1 MKDIFCRCFWF
12 WSFSSTWPGRCSNQ
26 DGKFVFLFLTSLEG
40 RLLNYVEKLLGS
52 QFFFCKPTC
61 LVVPAKPLKQTLGA
75 ANPSQLLPRIS
86 MEQLVVESFFSNQLF
101 SEANTTAGPTLPA
114 FFFSF
119 LLFFASLLL
128 ARLEV
133 LFIPIAILR
142 NS

>member
-1 MKDIFCRCFWF
+1 
-12 WSFSSTWPGRCSNQ
+12 
-26 DGKFVFLFLTSLEG
+26 
-40 RLLNYVEKLLGS
+40 
-52 QFFFCKPTC
+52 
-61 LVVPAKPLKQTLGA
+61 LGA

-133 LFIPIAILR
+133 LCIPIAILR
-142 NS
+142 NY